1 MTSDSKG
8 GSSRWIYSTL
18 PINIAVGPIG
28 TFVPLYIL
36 QLHGSVLDIGLATTL
51 FNAVTIPASIFWGF
65 VTDRIHTRKT
75 LVVLSYIAVAASIFA
90 FTIIKTIYGV
100 EVIYAAF
107 GFLSVAFATPLNLLI
122 METQP
127 KSKWA
132 SIFSR
137 FSMISSVGVTVGLLL
152 SVGWAGFLPF
162 RLLVIPLG
170 ALALVSSVLSVQ
182 MIKEQGSLFER
193 SMIAMIRESFFHR
206 LLALPML
213 FLKVPKIV
221 DFLRIFRNAKFG
233 VTREPALIYLSVGAF
248 YFASGLFNTSLVPSL
263 SLANLSSSE
272 VFLVL
277 LAGMVIQVIAFNYLG
292 KRIQKMGIRRT
303 AVQGLLLRGAS
314 YVAIGVAVVFL
325 VGLPYLG
332 VSLVFYPIG
341 AGIAYAEYY
350 AASNVMIFNTL
361 GRSNQGSLLGVFS
374 ALVGMATMLGS
385 FVSGLISFYVG
396 YYATFIAAAVW
407 LGLAAMLTSVIG
419 DEVEGTVQ

>member
-1 MTSDSKG
+1 
-8 GSSRWIYSTL
+8 
-18 PINIAVGPIG
+18 
-28 TFVPLYIL
+28 
-36 QLHGSVLDIGLATTL
+36 
-51 FNAVTIPASIFWGF
+51 
-65 VTDRIHTRKT
+65 
-75 LVVLSYIAVAASIFA
+75 
-90 FTIIKTIYGV
+90 
-100 EVIYAAF
+100 
-107 GFLSVAFATPLNLLI
+107 

-152 SVGWAGFLPF
+152 SVGWADFLPF

>member
-1 MTSDSKG
+1 MA
-8 GSSRWIYSTL
+8 I
-18 PINIAVGPIG
+18 GPIA
-28 TFVPLYIL
+28 TFVQLYIL
-36 QLHGSVLDIGLATTL
+36 QLHGSVLDVGLATTL
-51 FNAVTIPASIFWGF
+51 FNAVTIPGSIFWGF

-75 LVVLSYIAVAASIFA
+75 LVVLSYVAVAASIFA
-90 FTIIKTIYGV
+90 FSIIRTIYGV
-100 EVIYAAF
+100 EIVYAAF
-107 GFLSVAFATPLNLLI
+107 AFLSVAFATPLNLLI

-132 SIFSR
+132 SIFAR
-137 FSMISSVGVTVGLLL
+137 FSMISSVGVTVGLLI
-152 SVGWAGFLPF
+152 SAGWADFLPF
-162 RLLVIPLG
+162 YLLVIPLG
-170 ALALVSSVLSVQ
+170 ALALASAVLSIR
-182 MIKEQGSLFER
+182 MIKEQAAVFER
-193 SMIAMIRESFFHR
+193 SMIAMIRESLYQR

-213 FLKVPKIV
+213 FLKIPKII
-221 DFLRIFRNAKFG
+221 DFLRIFRSAKFG

-248 YFASGLFNTSLVPSL
+248 YFAAGLFNTSLVPSL
-263 SLANLSSSE
+263 YLANLSTSQ

-292 KRIQKMGIRRT
+292 KRIQQKGVRRT

-314 YVAIGVAVVFL
+314 YLAMGIAVVFW

-332 VSLVFYPIG
+332 VSLVFYPLG
-341 AGIAYAEYY
+341 AGIAYAAYY

-361 GRSNQGSLLGVFS
+361 GRSNQGSSLGVFS

-407 LGLAAMLTSVIG
+407 LGLGAMLTSVIG
-419 DEVEGTVQ
+419 DEVENKEQ